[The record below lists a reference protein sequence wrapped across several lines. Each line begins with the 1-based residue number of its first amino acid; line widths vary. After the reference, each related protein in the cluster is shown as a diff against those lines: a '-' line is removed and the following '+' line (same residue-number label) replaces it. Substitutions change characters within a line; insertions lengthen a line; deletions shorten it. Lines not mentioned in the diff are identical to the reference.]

1 MTEVKNNYGMT
12 PYMEFIHLSRYSRW
26 LPEHQRRETWVET
39 VDRYFTFF
47 DEHLKEFHKFAFDK
61 KTRQELREAVLSLE
75 IMPSMRCLMSAG
87 EALKREN
94 VAGYNC
100 LAYETNIITKE
111 YGFVPIG
118 SIVGKKISV
127 LNSDGEWSETMVKSY
142 GEQGLSKVKFTYS
155 GYNGTEEVFATDN
168 HDWVVNGNKI
178 QTKDLKKGMKIPF
191 VLRQRLPV
199 YNDIDYKLG
208 IIHGL
213 IYGDGTRTKY
223 KITPQ
228 DANVVSCERTKG
240 YMIRLCSD
248 HKDLL
253 PYFDGYTISYPKSY
267 GGDPVIYLY
276 DGFAK
281 THDLKSLPSEE
292 ETESYMV
299 GFFRG
304 WLAADGYIG
313 SKQVTI
319 CVGSAEEKWLRRIM
333 PKYGIYFSGTS
344 VLPEKTNFGERKK
357 DSRHLGIWRYSLTK
371 DDIIIERKRD
381 KFVPMTMERTVVGV
395 QKTNRTEEVFC
406 VTVPNY
412 HNFVIERGILT
423 GNCAYVACDSPR
435 VFDEI
440 LYILMNGT
448 GVGFSVEQ
456 KYVDQLPEVAEE
468 FHSSDTTIVVADSK
482 LGWAKA
488 LKELIHLLY
497 SGQIPKWDVTKVR
510 PAGSPLKTFGGRA
523 SGPEP
528 LVALFK
534 FCVMKFRSAAGRKL
548 TTIECHDIICKIAEI
563 VVVGGVRRSALISLS
578 DLSDDRMRSAK
589 SGDWWKENVQ
599 RALANNSFV
608 AKDNNIDVGIFM
620 KEWLSLY
627 ESRSGERGIFSRVA
641 SKNQVEKLGR
651 RDPGHEFGTNPCSE
665 IILRSREFCNLTEVV
680 VRAADTPETLKR
692 KIRLATILGT
702 IQSTLTN
709 FKYISKQWK
718 QNCEEE
724 RLLGVS
730 LTGIMDNGYT
740 NGRFSKTTD
749 QPLGDLLEEL
759 KQEAIA
765 SNKEWATKIG
775 IPASA
780 AITCV
785 KPSGTVSQLVD
796 SASGIHSRHSPYY
809 IRTVRADKKDPLAK
823 LMIDLGFPVEDDITK
838 PDHTY
843 VFSFPIK
850 SPESIFYRS
859 NMTAIQQLE
868 LWLVYQNHWTEHK
881 PSVTITVKEHEW
893 PEVGAWVWKHFD
905 QISGIS
911 FLPYSDHVYQQAPYQ
926 DCTKEE
932 YEALVEKMPKNVD
945 WSQLSKYERED
956 HTTST
961 QELNCSAATGCEI

>member
-1 MTEVKNNYGMT
+1 MLGSSTNKIQISQKPGVIPTMSNYFPT
-12 PYMEFIHLSRYSRW
+12 AYQEYIHLSRYSRW

-39 VDRYFTFF
+39 VDRYFDFF
-47 DEHLKEFHKFAFDK
+47 DEHLMDLHKFALDK
-61 KTRQELREAVLSLE
+61 KIRTELREAVLSLE

-100 LAYETNIITKE
+100 
-111 YGFVPIG
+111 
-118 SIVGKKISV
+118 
-127 LNSDGEWSETMVKSY
+127 
-142 GEQGLSKVKFTYS
+142 
-155 GYNGTEEVFATDN
+155 
-168 HDWVVNGNKI
+168 
-178 QTKDLKKGMKIPF
+178 
-191 VLRQRLPV
+191 
-199 YNDIDYKLG
+199 
-208 IIHGL
+208 
-213 IYGDGTRTKY
+213 
-223 KITPQ
+223 
-228 DANVVSCERTKG
+228 
-240 YMIRLCSD
+240 
-248 HKDLL
+248 
-253 PYFDGYTISYPKSY
+253 
-267 GGDPVIYLY
+267 
-276 DGFAK
+276 
-281 THDLKSLPSEE
+281 
-292 ETESYMV
+292 
-299 GFFRG
+299 
-304 WLAADGYIG
+304 
-313 SKQVTI
+313 
-319 CVGSAEEKWLRRIM
+319 
-333 PKYGIYFSGTS
+333 
-344 VLPEKTNFGERKK
+344 
-357 DSRHLGIWRYSLTK
+357 
-371 DDIIIERKRD
+371 
-381 KFVPMTMERTVVGV
+381 
-395 QKTNRTEEVFC
+395 
-406 VTVPNY
+406 
-412 HNFVIERGILT
+412 
-423 GNCAYVACDSPR
+423 AYVACDSPR

-440 LYILMNGT
+440 LYVLMNGT

-651 RDPGHEFGTNPCSE
+651 RDVDHEFGTNPCSE

-680 VRAADTPETLKR
+680 VRATDTPETLKR

-740 NGRFSKTTD
+740 NGRFSRTTD

-759 KQEAIA
+759 KHEAIA
-765 SNKEWATKIG
+765 SNKEWASKIG

-823 LMIDLGFPVEDDITK
+823 LMIDLGFPVEDDVTK

-850 SPESIFYRS
+850 SPESVFYRS
-859 NMTAIQQLE
+859 NMTALQQLE

-932 YEALVEKMPKNVD
+932 YEALVERMPKNVD